1 MRNQHSALFS
11 IMSNAYT
18 PYLYVSKVVISLLV
32 FVHMVTIIPAI
43 LRIDEIPLDLTYT
56 LSCD

>member
-1 MRNQHSALFS
+1 
-11 IMSNAYT
+11 MSNAYT